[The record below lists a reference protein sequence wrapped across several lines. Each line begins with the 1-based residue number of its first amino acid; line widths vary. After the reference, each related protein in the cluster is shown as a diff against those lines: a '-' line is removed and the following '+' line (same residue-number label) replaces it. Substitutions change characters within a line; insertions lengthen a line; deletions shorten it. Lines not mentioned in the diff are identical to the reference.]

1 MVHRTRRGYVW
12 LIMSECKSYHLELLA
27 PAGDADRLDAALMY
41 GADAVYL
48 AGTSF
53 GMRTACK
60 NFEADALREAVEKT
74 HRLGKKVYVTCNT
87 LPRNDEVDRLPAFL
101 EQVDDAGADALI
113 VADIGILPLVKRY
126 APHVA
131 IHASTQLGVVN
142 YATASMLHDMG
153 VSRVVLAREMSL
165 DEIAELRA
173 KTPSSLELEAFVH
186 GAMCMA
192 ISGRCMFSYYLAGR
206 DAGRGDCSQPCR
218 WGYEFIEPHRP
229 DRIMTAE
236 EHGKGT
242 YLFNANDLN
251 MLSHIPALAQAG
263 ITSLKIEG
271 RAKAPYY
278 VAVVTNAYRAA
289 LDGYYAS
296 GCDALYTPEA
306 WILEEANKVSHRPY
320 STGFYF
326 GTPTQNNAFGGYVRN
341 YEVAAV
347 VVGYENGRLLLRQR
361 NRFFEGDTLDVL
373 SPSAKPFL
381 MQATDL
387 RDGEGEKIEA
397 TPHPDMPLSVKW
409 HEPLPVGTLLR
420 KERTEDT
427 VTA

>member
-1 MVHRTRRGYVW
+1 MNMK
-12 LIMSECKSYHLELLA
+12 IELLS
-27 PAGDADRLDAALMY
+27 PAGDEDRLDAALLY

-48 AGTSF
+48 AGTAF

-60 NFEADALREAVEKT
+60 NFDPDALRKAVERV
-74 HRLGKKVYVTCNT
+74 HAAGKRVYVTCNT
-87 LPRNDEVDRLPAFL
+87 LPRNDELDRLPAFL
-101 EQVDDAGADALI
+101 EQVDDAHADALI
-113 VADIGILPLVKRY
+113 VADIGVLPLVKRH
-126 APHVA
+126 APHCQ

-142 YATASMLHDMG
+142 YGTATMLHDMG

-165 DEIAELRA
+165 EEIATLRA
-173 KTPSSLELEAFVH
+173 KTPADLELEAFVH

-229 DRIMTAE
+229 DRVMSAE

-251 MLSHIPALAQAG
+251 MLSHIPQLHQAG
-263 ITSLKIEG
+263 ITSFKIEG

-278 VAVVTNAYRAA
+278 VAVITNAYRQAI
-289 LDGYYAS
+289 DGYYAS
-296 GCDALYTPEA
+296 GCSATFEPPA
-306 WILEEANKVSHRPY
+306 WVLEEANKVSHRPY

-326 GTPTQNNAFGGYVRN
+326 NQPTQNNAFGGYVRS

-347 VVGYENGRLLLRQR
+347 VTGYENGRLLLRQR

-373 SPSAKPFL
+373 IPSQPPL
-381 MQATDL
+381 LLTSSDL
-387 RDGEGEKIEA
+387 RDGDGNSIAA
-397 TPHPDMPLSVKW
+397 TPHPDMALSIAYD
-409 HEPLPVGTLLR
+409 HPLPIGSLLR
-420 KERTEDT
+420 KERTDDIT
-427 VTA
+427 TA

>member
-1 MVHRTRRGYVW
+1 MMNT
-12 LIMSECKSYHLELLA
+12 SKKSAIELLA
-27 PAGDADRLDAALMY
+27 PAGDSDRLDAALMY

-48 AGTSF
+48 AGTAF

-60 NFEADALREAVEKT
+60 NFDADDLRAAVRRA
-74 HRLGKKVYVTCNT
+74 HDCGKQVYVTCNT

-113 VADIGILPLVKRY
+113 VADIGILPLVKRH
-126 APHVA
+126 APHCA

-165 DEIAELRA
+165 EEIATLRA

-229 DRIMTAE
+229 DRVMAAE

-251 MLSHIPALAQAG
+251 MLEHIPALYEAG
-263 ITSLKIEG
+263 ITSFKVEG

-289 LDGYYAS
+289 IDGYVAS
-296 GCDALYTPEA
+296 GYDPSYQPPA
-306 WILEEANKVSHRPY
+306 WVLEEALKVSHRPY

-326 GTPTQNNAFGGYVRN
+326 GQPTQNNAFGGYVRE

-361 NRFFEGDTLDVL
+361 NRFFDGDTLDVL
-373 SPSAKPFL
+373 SPQMPPFL
-381 MQATDL
+381 LPVSDL

-397 TPHPDMPLSVKW
+397 TPHPDMPLSIAW
-409 HEPLPVGTLLR
+409 HEPLPVGSLLR
-420 KERTEDT
+420 KQRSDDIT
-427 VTA
+427 TA

>member
-1 MVHRTRRGYVW
+1 MKMNT
-12 LIMSECKSYHLELLA
+12 IPAMELLA
-27 PAGDADRLDAALMY
+27 PAGDSDRLDAALMY

-48 AGTSF
+48 AGTAF

-60 NFEADALREAVEKT
+60 NFDTDDLRAAVRRA
-74 HRLGKKVYVTCNT
+74 HDLGKKVYVTCNT
-87 LPRNDEVDRLPAFL
+87 LPRNHELEQLPAFL
-101 EQVDDAGADALI
+101 EQVDDTGADALI
-113 VADIGILPLVKRY
+113 VADIGVLPLVKRH
-126 APHVA
+126 APHCA

-153 VSRVVLAREMSL
+153 VSRVVLAREMAL

-173 KTPSSLELEAFVH
+173 KTPKTLELEAFVH

-229 DRIMTAE
+229 DRIMSAE

-251 MLSHIPALAQAG
+251 MLEHIPALCEAG
-263 ITSLKIEG
+263 ITSFKIEG

-278 VAVVTNAYRAA
+278 VAVITNAYRAA
-289 LDGYYAS
+289 IDGYVAS
-296 GCDALYTPEA
+296 GYDASYRPPA
-306 WILEEANKVSHRPY
+306 WVLEEAYKVSHRPY

-326 GTPTQNNAFGGYVRN
+326 GEPTQNNVFGGYVRE

-347 VVGYENGRLLLRQR
+347 VTGYENGRLLLRQR
-361 NRFFEGDTLDVL
+361 NRFFDSDTLDVL
-373 SPSAKPFL
+373 SPKTPPFL
-381 MQATDL
+381 LPVSDL
-387 RDGEGEKIEA
+387 RNGDGERIEA
-397 TPHPDMPLSVKW
+397 TPHPDMPLSLAW
-409 HEPLPVGTLLR
+409 HEPLPVGSLLR
-420 KERTEDT
+420 KKRNEDIT
-427 VTA
+427 TA